1 MPFVVSFQKIDPNLG
16 TIIISAELTQS
27 DANSIGFNQSYVDA
41 DMAGVDAIDL
51 GAEPW
56 TSLDTWQGV
65 GAKIYS
71 VDPLYTSAML
81 LFFLIF
87 FSRLRSPA
95 PPPPPPCRAAS
106 VPRHA
111 PSSAPT
117 LPPATLTP
125 SGHVVVRPR
134 LTPSAPG
141 PLRRRTPSLRY

>member
-106 VPRHA
+106 VPRRPA
-111 PSSAPT
+111 PPRPAHQRCP
-117 LPPATLTP
+117 LPP
-125 SGHVVVRPR
+125 
-134 LTPSAPG
+134 
-141 PLRRRTPSLRY
+141 